1 MAKFRSASRRIST
14 TGSGW
19 RHSQNAAAIR
29 ATSAIEKNKTMK
41 PLSNQ
46 SSVCPRSRTTSR
58 HAKPAATRT
67 IPSPSIRSLPL
78 RQDQRHN
85 PDRNVDKED
94 PPPTPVV
101 CDPPAERRADH
112 GGSHDG
118 HAVESAG
125 RFCGGNVS
133 TRMACSTGARPPP
146 PTPCKTRK
154 KMSKPSEG
162 ASPHSRELNVKRTTH
177 SM

>member
-118 HAVESAG
+118 HAVESG
-125 RFCGGNVS
+125 SR
-133 TRMACSTGARPPP
+133 RPLLR
-146 PTPCKTRK
+146 RK
-154 KMSKPSEG
+154 RVHENG
-162 ASPHSRELNVKRTTH
+162 LLDRRETTASDALQDAEEDEQAQ
-177 SM
+177 